1 MARGGSPD
9 PPRTSFQGPGG
20 VLPMDRSG
28 PTGPKRYFA
37 GRREAPLPR
46 QNPFDVLAETL
57 LSPRVAEASPPP
69 PAPLEARERAARL
82 DRAAAPD
89 GLYVLVPAGIE
100 PDDRRRTV
108 LEVAR
113 HLALPNRPTAVFV
126 FDGSQVDAHL
136 FGEVA
141 GGRLGPQNYLTAADI
156 DRTIMDLMGQCAQVG
171 IALVGEADG
180 ELKRLGPAVR
190 QTIFVSRPDAESIV
204 ETYREMKAWRQS
216 GARAEASL
224 LVLGGEGDD
233 EADRVHRRLRKT
245 VRAFLGC
252 DLAIQGYL
260 ASAASEPTGERPE
273 PLSLFSQTPAA
284 QIWARLLA
292 ATQGDLASAGLP
304 AAGTAAA
311 SSCATGLPGATAGL
325 SGRAVK
331 CPGDVPPQDPG
342 MRPAPAVQAAA
353 RRQERA
359 PADVCPVFSMW
370 QPADRA
376 ELLAA
381 IEAQAPSLLATDLRV
396 VFRVDVDESGAPPL
410 AAVRADGALV
420 AILVTAPGEA
430 ADTAAAGRWL
440 AVHRSLL
447 ARAYP
452 SAGIAAEG
460 EASAVVLVPLQ
471 SPPPDGLR
479 RFLPVRMGGHRGVVI
494 LP

>member
-1 MARGGSPD
+1 
-9 PPRTSFQGPGG
+9 
-20 VLPMDRSG
+20 MDRSG

-37 GRREAPLPR
+37 GRREAPPVR
-46 QNPFDVLAETL
+46 QNPLDALAETL
-57 LSPRVAEASPPP
+57 LSPRVAEASAP
-69 PAPLEARERAARL
+69 PAPPEARERAARL

-108 LEVAR
+108 MEVAR
-113 HLALPNRPTAVFV
+113 YLAPPNRPTAIFV
-126 FDGSQVDAHL
+126 FDGSRVDAHVL
-136 FGEVA
+136 GEVA

-156 DRTIMDLMGQCAQVG
+156 DRTLIDLVGQCAQVG

-180 ELKRLGPAVR
+180 ELKRLGPVAR
-190 QTIFVSRPDAESIV
+190 QTVFVSRPDAESIV

-216 GARAEASL
+216 GARSEASL

-233 EADRVHRRLRKT
+233 EAGRVHRRLRKT

-260 ASAASEPTGERPE
+260 ASAAESTVEHPQ
-273 PLSLFSQTPAA
+273 PLCLFSQTPADRV
-284 QIWARLLA
+284 WARLLA
-292 ATQGDLASAGLP
+292 ATQGDLASAGSA
-304 AAGTAAA
+304 AAGTATE
-311 SSCATGLPGATAGL
+311 SSCATAGL
-325 SGRAVK
+325 SGHAAE
-331 CPGDVPPQDPG
+331 CPGDAPRQDPG
-342 MRPAPAVQAAA
+342 MRPAPAVPAAA
-353 RRQERA
+353 RRQEGA
-359 PADVCPVFSMW
+359 PAVVCPVFSVW

-381 IEAQAPSLLATDLRV
+381 IEAQAPSLLAADLRV
-396 VFRVDVDESGAPPL
+396 VFRVDVDEPGAPPL
-410 AAVRADGALV
+410 AAVRAEGALV

-430 ADTAAAGRWL
+430 ADTAAAERWL

-460 EASAVVLVPLQ
+460 GASAVVLAPLQ

-479 RFLPVRMGGHRGVVI
+479 RFLPIRMGGHRGVV
-494 LP
+494 LVP

>member
-1 MARGGSPD
+1 
-9 PPRTSFQGPGG
+9 
-20 VLPMDRSG
+20 MDRSG

-37 GRREAPLPR
+37 GRREAPPPR

-57 LSPRVAEASPPP
+57 LSPRVAEASAPP
-69 PAPLEARERAARL
+69 PAPPEPRERAARL
-82 DRAAAPD
+82 DRAAAPE

-113 HLALPNRPTAVFV
+113 HLAPPDRPTAIFV
-126 FDGSQVDAHL
+126 FDGSTVDAHV

-141 GGRLGPQNYLTAADI
+141 GGRPGPQNDLTAADI
-156 DRTIMDLMGQCAQVG
+156 DRTIVDLVGQCAQVG

-180 ELKRLGPAVR
+180 ALKRLGPAAR
-190 QTIFVSRPDAESIV
+190 QTVFVSRPDAESIV
-204 ETYREMKAWRQS
+204 ETYREMKAWRQG

-233 EADRVHRRLRKT
+233 EAARVHRRLRKT

-260 ASAASEPTGERPE
+260 ASVAAEPTVEHRQ
-273 PLSLFSQTPAA
+273 PLSLFSQTPAD
-284 QIWARLLA
+284 QVWARLLA
-292 ATQGDLASAGLP
+292 ATQGELASAGSA
-304 AAGTAAA
+304 AAGPATE
-311 SSCATGLPGATAGL
+311 SSCAAGLPCATAGL
-325 SGRAVK
+325 SGHAAA
-331 CPGDVPPQDPG
+331 CPGDAPRPDPG
-342 MRPAPAVQAAA
+342 MRPAPAVPAAA
-353 RRQERA
+353 RRQEGA
-359 PADVCPVFSMW
+359 PADICPVFSVW

-381 IEAQAPSLLATDLRV
+381 IEAQAPSVLATDLRV
-396 VFRVDVDESGAPPL
+396 VFRVDVDEPGAPPL
-410 AAVRADGALV
+410 AAVRADGTLV

-430 ADTAAAGRWL
+430 ADTAAAERWL

-447 ARAYP
+447 VRAYP

-460 EASAVVLVPLQ
+460 GASAVVLAPLQ

>member
-1 MARGGSPD
+1 
-9 PPRTSFQGPGG
+9 
-20 VLPMDRSG
+20 MDRSG

-37 GRREAPLPR
+37 GRREAPPVR
-46 QNPFDVLAETL
+46 QNPLDALAETL
-57 LSPRVAEASPPP
+57 LSPRVAEASAP
-69 PAPLEARERAARL
+69 PAPPEARERAARL

-108 LEVAR
+108 MEVAR
-113 HLALPNRPTAVFV
+113 YLAPPNRPTAIFV
-126 FDGSQVDAHL
+126 FDGSRVDAHVL
-136 FGEVA
+136 GEVA

-156 DRTIMDLMGQCAQVG
+156 DRTLIDLVGQCAQVG

-180 ELKRLGPAVR
+180 ELKRLGPVAR
-190 QTIFVSRPDAESIV
+190 QTVFVSRPDAESIV
-204 ETYREMKAWRQS
+204 ETYREMKAWRQG
-216 GARAEASL
+216 GARSEASL

-233 EADRVHRRLRKT
+233 EAGRVHRRLRKT

-260 ASAASEPTGERPE
+260 ASAAESTVEHPQ
-273 PLSLFSQTPAA
+273 PLCLFSQTPADRV
-284 QIWARLLA
+284 WACLLA
-292 ATQGDLASAGLP
+292 ATQGDLASAGSA
-304 AAGTAAA
+304 AAGTATE
-311 SSCATGLPGATAGL
+311 SSCATAGL
-325 SGRAVK
+325 SGHAAA
-331 CPGDVPPQDPG
+331 CPGDAPRPDPG
-342 MRPAPAVQAAA
+342 MRPAPAVPAAA
-353 RRQERA
+353 RRQEGA
-359 PADVCPVFSMW
+359 PAVVCPVFSVW

-381 IEAQAPSLLATDLRV
+381 IEAQAPSLLAADLRV
-396 VFRVDVDESGAPPL
+396 VFRVDVDEPGAPPL
-410 AAVRADGALV
+410 AAVRAEGALV

-430 ADTAAAGRWL
+430 ADTAAAERWL

-460 EASAVVLVPLQ
+460 GASAVVLAPLQ

-479 RFLPVRMGGHRGVVI
+479 RFLPIRMGGHRGVV
-494 LP
+494 LVP